1 MNPKAT
7 PYPASFDESSRLR
20 ALMKYALLDTPPE
33 KNFDELTRLAA
44 TTLKTP
50 FATISLVDKNR
61 IWFKSQY
68 GFTTKQIDRDPG
80 FCATAVGNSGL
91 YLVED
96 AQKDPRTKD
105 NPLVHS
111 GLNLRFYAGYP
122 LRTASGHNIGMLCVM
137 DTKPGKLSKND
148 EKALKSLAKLVE
160 FQIEARYNSKM
171 ERLNHNQTLS
181 VFAHD
186 LKNPLATINMAAEI
200 IQKKKNDPQ
209 AIEKMCAHI
218 STAGKDSL
226 KLIEEMLDSSKAV
239 FGQNMNLSSF
249 VYADLLKK
257 VVETNSLIAKRKNQK
272 IELLVE
278 TDCEIKA
285 DSGKLTEIIDNLLNN
300 AIKYSEK
307 GQQIEVRLW
316 EKEDEVILEVKDRGQ
331 GFAPRDKKQLFG
343 RFSKLSA
350 QPTDGENSTGL
361 GLFIVKELV
370 NAHQG
375 SIYAKSEGEGKGA
388 VFTVKLPKEQAGGK
402 T

>member
-1 MNPKAT
+1 MSIKAT
-7 PYPASFDESSRLR
+7 SSSKSFDESARLQ
-20 ALMKYALLDTPPE
+20 ALIKYALLDTPPE

-61 IWFKSQY
+61 IWFKAQY
-68 GFTTKQIDRDPG
+68 GFTTKQIDPDPG
-80 FCATAVGNSGL
+80 FCASAVRHTGL

-96 AQKDPRTKD
+96 AQKDPRAKN

-111 GLNLRFYAGYP
+111 GLKLRFYAGYP
-122 LRTASGHNIGMLCVM
+122 LRSASGHNIGMLCVM

-148 EKALKSLAKLVE
+148 EKILKSLAKLVE
-160 FQIEARYNSKM
+160 FQIEARYNAKI
-171 ERLNHNQTLS
+171 ETLNHNQTLS

-186 LKNPLATINMAAEI
+186 LKNPLATINMATEI

-209 AIEKMCAHI
+209 AIEKMCTHI
-218 STAGKDSL
+218 STVGKNSL
-226 KLIEEMLDSSKAV
+226 RLIEEMLNSSKAV

-249 VYADLLKK
+249 DYADLLKK
-257 VVETNSLIAKRKNQK
+257 IVETNSLIAKRKNQN
-272 IELLVE
+272 IVLLVE
-278 TDCEIKA
+278 TDCKITA

-300 AIKYSEK
+300 AIKYSQK
-307 GQQIEVRLW
+307 GQQIDVRLW
-316 EKEDEVILEVKDRGQ
+316 EEGEKVILEVKDRGQ
-331 GFAPRDKKQLFG
+331 GFTHSDKKQLFG

-370 NAHQG
+370 NAHKG
-375 SIYAKSEGEGKGA
+375 SIYAESEGEGKGA
-388 VFTVKLPKEQAGGK
+388 VFRVELPKKQNLQK
-402 T
+402 N